1 MQDFDESRP
10 ISAVIL
16 FGAPGSG
23 KGTQARLLRE
33 HCIDGPHI
41 STGDMLRR
49 HIENKDEIGLQI
61 RSLMKAGKL
70 VSDEL
75 VNQLVYVRIQEPD
88 CQNGFILDGYP
99 RTVSQADWLAGR
111 LARERV
117 RPMVVHLEVDYN
129 VIIARIAGRR
139 QCPVC
144 GTLYN
149 LAQDPTRVAC
159 DLEGAKLEIRDDDR
173 EDVVRERLRAYDRQT
188 APVLAF
194 FRDEGY
200 SCRDFV
206 GTAPPEVI
214 GQQILD
220 WIDKERRRAA

>member
-1 MQDFDESRP
+1 MQ
-10 ISAVIL
+10 
-16 FGAPGSG
+16 SG
-23 KGTQARLLRE
+23 GLV
-33 HCIDGPHI
+33 
-41 STGDMLRR
+41 
-49 HIENKDEIGLQI
+49 KD
-61 RSLMKAGKL
+61 A
-70 VSDEL
+70 D
-75 VNQLVYVRIQEPD
+75 VNRMVDDRIHEED
-88 CQNGFILDGYP
+88 CSSGFILDGYP
-99 RTVSQADWLAGR
+99 RTVAQADWLAGR
-111 LARERV
+111 LSRERV

-149 LAQDPTRVAC
+149 LAQDPDRVAC

-173 EDVVRERLRAYDRQT
+173 EDVVRERLRSYDRQT

-200 SCRDFV
+200 ACRDFD
-206 GTAPPEVI
+206 GTAPPETI

-220 WIDKERRRAA
+220 WVDKERRRAA

>member
-1 MQDFDESRP
+1 
-10 ISAVIL
+10 L
-16 FGAPGSG
+16 FGSPGSG
-23 KGTQARLLRE
+23 KGTQAKTLKETL
-33 HCIDGPHI
+33 GVAHI
-41 STGDMLRR
+41 STGDMLRER
-49 HIENKDEIGLQI
+49 VGLRDRLGQRVGSI
-61 RSLMKAGKL
+61 IKAGGL
-70 VSDEL
+70 VADAD
-75 VNQLVYVRIQEPD
+75 VNRMVDDRVHEDD
-88 CQNGFILDGYP
+88 CANGFILDGYP

>member
-1 MQDFDESRP
+1 M
-10 ISAVIL
+10 
-16 FGAPGSG
+16 
-23 KGTQARLLRE
+23 LRE
-33 HCIDGPHI
+33 RVG
-41 STGDMLRR
+41 LRDR
-49 HIENKDEIGLQI
+49 LGQRVGSII
-61 RSLMKAGKL
+61 KAGGL
-70 VSDEL
+70 VADAD
-75 VNQLVYVRIQEPD
+75 VNRMVDDRVHEDD
-88 CQNGFILDGYP
+88 CANGFILDGYP

>member
-1 MQDFDESRP
+1 MSRLCL
-10 ISAVIL
+10 IL
-16 FGAPGSG
+16 FGSPGSG
-23 KGTQARLLRE
+23 KGTQAKT
-33 HCIDGPHI
+33 IKDGLGIAHI
-41 STGDMLRR
+41 STGDMLRER
-49 HIENKDEIGLQI
+49 VALGDRLGKRVE
-61 RSLMKAGKL
+61 SLMASGNL
-70 VSDEL
+70 VPDAD
-75 VNQLVYVRIQEPD
+75 VNRMVEDRIAEED
-88 CQNGFILDGYP
+88 CRPGFILDGYP

-111 LARERV
+111 LSKERV

-149 LAQDPTRVAC
+149 LAKEPNRVAC
-159 DLEGAKLEIRDDDR
+159 DLEGARLEIRADDR

-200 SCRDFV
+200 SCRDFD
-206 GTAPPEVI
+206 GAEEPEVI

-220 WIDKERRRAA
+220 WIGKERGQAA

>member
-1 MQDFDESRP
+1 MSRLCL
-10 ISAVIL
+10 IL
-16 FGAPGSG
+16 FGSPGSG
-23 KGTQARLLRE
+23 KGTQAKT
-33 HCIDGPHI
+33 IKDGLGIAHI
-41 STGDMLRR
+41 STGDMLRER
-49 HIENKDEIGLQI
+49 VVLGDRLGKRVE
-61 RSLMKAGKL
+61 SLMAAGNL
-70 VSDEL
+70 VPDAD
-75 VNQLVYVRIQEPD
+75 VNRMVDDRIAEDD
-88 CQNGFILDGYP
+88 CREGFILDGYP

-111 LARERV
+111 LSKERV

-149 LAQDPTRVAC
+149 LAKEPNRVAC
-159 DLEGAKLEIRDDDR
+159 DLEGARLEIRADDR

-200 SCRDFV
+200 ACRDFD
-206 GTAPPEVI
+206 GAEPPEVI
-214 GQQILD
+214 GKQILD
-220 WIDKERRRAA
+220 WIGKERGQAA

>member
-1 MQDFDESRP
+1 M
-10 ISAVIL
+10 
-16 FGAPGSG
+16 
-23 KGTQARLLRE
+23 LRE
-33 HCIDGPHI
+33 RV
-41 STGDMLRR
+41 TLGDRLGKRVAS
-49 HIENKDEIGLQI
+49 II
-61 RSLMKAGKL
+61 KAGGL
-70 VSDEL
+70 VADSD
-75 VNQLVYVRIQEPD
+75 VNRMVEDRISEDD
-88 CQNGFILDGYP
+88 CKAGFILDGYP
-99 RTVSQADWLAGR
+99 RTVSQGDWLAGR

-129 VIIARIAGRR
+129 IIIARIAGRR

-149 LAQDPTRVAC
+149 LATDPGRVAC
-159 DLEGAKLEIRDDDR
+159 DLEGARLEIRDDDR

-200 SCRDFV
+200 ACRDFD
-206 GTAPPEVI
+206 GTVAPDVI

-220 WIDKERRRAA
+220 WIEKERRRAA